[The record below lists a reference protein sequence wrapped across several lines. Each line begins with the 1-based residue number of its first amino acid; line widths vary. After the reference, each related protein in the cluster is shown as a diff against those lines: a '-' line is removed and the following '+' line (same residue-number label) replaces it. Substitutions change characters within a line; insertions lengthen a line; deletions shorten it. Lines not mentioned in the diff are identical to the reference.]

1 MSPSQPL
8 GEHASADRH
17 SFSGE
22 HPSGNGPDQAVPTV
36 RTREDLDT
44 LFEEEA
50 GEQRPGSE
58 DRSNRCPSYAPE
70 DFAEKLAEVNAIIE
84 PTNCILGKP
93 QETTLA
99 DGARTETLFG
109 HLSKGEYDP
118 AANEEKESLPSGLT
132 PAMPWGGKEIGVWT
146 DRHVMLFGRA
156 AKKAFKD
163 TREAQMRR
171 ARKKRSPYRKAGL
184 SKTEAEAAE
193 KRYIDDRKRYSLPG
207 FDMVVPTEKG
217 SEACMIGYRC
227 WKGYAPPEESLQV
240 LFNKQVTHERKKAKG
255 VLAVARPKL
264 GLAMRYVCALSPG
277 AWRRGDLEFR
287 YSGNKRSPGLLEVHL
302 RSAEVQPETAR
313 AIEEDIGDTPPET
326 LFALISPL
334 RPSSQEKGLWEK
346 IPDALKESPSPT
358 GKASSPSAGK
368 PEKRQGPMGEGVQ
381 ASMFEGRPEA

>member
-1 MSPSQPL
+1 MSPSQHHSK
-8 GEHASADRH
+8 HASADRH
-17 SFSGE
+17 SSTGE
-22 HPSGNGPDQAVPTV
+22 DPSGNGPDGASRQAVPTV
-36 RTREDLDT
+36 RTREDLDA
-44 LFEEEA
+44 LFEKKA
-50 GEQRPGSE
+50 GERKPSSE
-58 DRSNRCPSYAPE
+58 DRSNRRRSGTPE
-70 DFAEKLAEVNAIIE
+70 DFAGKLAEVNPIIE
-84 PTNCILGKP
+84 PTNCILGNP
-93 QETTLA
+93 QETTLE

-118 AANEEKESLPSGLT
+118 AEGEENESLPSGLT

-156 AKKAFKD
+156 AKKAFQN

-184 SKTEAEAAE
+184 SKAEAEAAE
-193 KRYIDDRKRYSLPG
+193 KRYIEGRKGYSLPG

-240 LFNKQVTHERKKAKG
+240 LFDKQVTHERKKAEG

-264 GLAMRYVCALSPG
+264 GLAMRYVCAVSPG
-277 AWRRGDLEFR
+277 ARRRGDLEFR
-287 YSGNKRSPGLLEVHL
+287 YAGNERSPGLLEVHL
-302 RSAEVQPETAR
+302 RSGELQPETAR
-313 AIEEDIGDTPPET
+313 AIEEDLGESPPET

-358 GKASSPSAGK
+358 AKTSSPSAGE
-368 PEKRQGPMGEGVQ
+368 PEKRRAPMGEGVQ
-381 ASMFEGRPEA
+381 ASMF